1 MSTNITS
8 TPEIHTIKHFS
19 VSKNIFKRNFLMKD
33 LRSIK
38 KVFPSCLKVN
48 LSKHS
53 CRRLRVSSVY
63 LENGNSGYSKGAFSP
78 PPPLFSNQ
86 MRKKKLKFVFAT
98 RKTQKYWSSFVFMQV
113 LCFRTKTVYC
123 LPL

>member
-8 TPEIHTIKHFS
+8 TPEIHTTKYFS
-19 VSKNIFKRNFLMKD
+19 VSKNIFERIFLMKD

-63 LENGNSGYSKGAFSP
+63 LEMASENFDSHWGNWGVL
-78 PPPLFSNQ
+78 PLLKSIEE
-86 MRKKKLKFVFAT
+86 KKK
-98 RKTQKYWSSFVFMQV
+98 TQV
-113 LCFRTKTVYC
+113 C
-123 LPL
+123 LRNKEDPKILV